1 MIRFKKSSENLVVV
15 TLTENSTLA
24 NPIYLFKFV
33 NQQSF
38 VPYYFIAN
46 DTSNFKNR
54 YNSFIV
60 TDKVNPNTLSGEVSL
75 GNEGFYNYEVYQTTL
90 TSLSGLSNA
99 EGAIPYIDKT
109 VEYGVVWV
117 VPQDTQNDVYNPAT
131 LESIIYQPE

>member
-60 TDKVNPNTLSGEVSL
+60 TDKVNPNTLSGEISL

-90 TSLSGLSNA
+90 ISLSGLSNA
-99 EGAIPYIDKT
+99 EDAIPYIDKT

>member
-99 EGAIPYIDKT
+99 EDAIPYIDKT